1 MAQEQVSEG
10 RFVVASAATMAAA
23 MPRGKR
29 FAAKRY
35 DAITRGNAGVGREG
49 EGRKWM
55 EMGVPKSW
63 GYPKILQHYTI
74 RVLKPMVFHPQM
86 VSWRITK
93 RIDLAFRR

>member
-35 DAITRGNAGVGREG
+35 DAITRGNAGRTGRRREEMDG
-49 EGRKWM
+49 NGGSKV
-55 EMGVPKSW
+55 MGVPQNS
-63 GYPKILQHYTI
+63 PTVHN
-74 RVLKPMVFHPQM
+74 
-86 VSWRITK
+86 
-93 RIDLAFRR
+93 